1 MPIVDG
7 RRSTEMIRKIETSAG
22 HHKLSAIASNHGRI
36 PIFAVSASL
45 VERERRAYMMA
56 GFDGW
61 ILKPID
67 FKRLEH
73 LLFGI
78 IDDEA
83 RNDSVYMP
91 GAWERGG
98 WFRKRLD
105 MPPADKAQDAPR
117 LRDVKLKANEI
128 NAARESLT

>member
-1 MPIVDG
+1 
-7 RRSTEMIRKIETSAG
+7 MIRSIEKAG
-22 HHKLSAIASNHGRI
+22 EHGKLSAVASNHGRI

-45 VERERRAYMMA
+45 LEREIDMYLAS

-73 LLFGI
+73 LLIGI
-78 IDDEA
+78 IDDKA
-83 RNDSVYMP
+83 RDDSVYVT

-98 WFRKRLD
+98 WFRKRLEI
-105 MPPADKAQDAPR
+105 PCSAQAKDAPS
-117 LRDVKLKANEI
+117 LRDVELRGNEI
-128 NAARESLT
+128 NAARAALDRS